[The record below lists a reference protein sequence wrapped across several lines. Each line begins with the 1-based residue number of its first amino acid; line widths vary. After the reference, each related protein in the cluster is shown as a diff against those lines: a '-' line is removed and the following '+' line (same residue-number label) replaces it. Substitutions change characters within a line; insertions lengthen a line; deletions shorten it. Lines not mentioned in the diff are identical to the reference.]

1 VSVSGLVEQTAPA
14 GGGDGFDDHRARPS
28 DKRLNDGVEMVLRP
42 SPVPRQPGTIQ
53 TDGRDRRVAMSATTR
68 LLRVGTAALCAALLA
83 AACGEGDDS
92 ARTGAHSVTS
102 QVVSDPTTQ
111 DVHLF
116 APQDA
121 DAAPLVVALHGI
133 DGSGQDMGP
142 FATRL
147 ARAGMVVAAP
157 TYRSD
162 MTTSAGLEQAGQDI
176 ACGYQLARATAP
188 RLGGDLTQPVAA
200 LGWSLGAD
208 LAVLGGLSEPSPNDA
223 CSGDEA
229 PPEVVVGISGCYY
242 EYQGQPVTW
251 FDDVTSLANKDA
263 DVYLLAGERDTTCPA
278 WQSQRLADAL
288 RDAGYQVHLVQLPDA
303 DHYAPV
309 FHEMRDGQFHVVA
322 EDRAGEQ
329 AVQIVLDAITAR
341 QDATTDR

>member
-1 VSVSGLVEQTAPA
+1 
-14 GGGDGFDDHRARPS
+14 
-28 DKRLNDGVEMVLRP
+28 
-42 SPVPRQPGTIQ
+42 
-53 TDGRDRRVAMSATTR
+53 
-68 LLRVGTAALCAALLA
+68 VGTAALCATLLA
-83 AACGEGDDS
+83 VACGEAGDS

-116 APQDA
+116 APQDV
-121 DAAPLVVALHGI
+121 DAAPVVVALHGI

-176 ACGYQLARATAP
+176 ACGYQLARTEAP
-188 RLGGDLTQPVAA
+188 RLGGDLDQPVTA

-208 LAVLGGLSEPSPNDA
+208 LVVLGALSEPSPDDA

-229 PPEVVVGISGCYY
+229 PPGVVVGISGCYY

-251 FDDVTSLANKDA
+251 FDDVASLVNKDA

-278 WQSQRLADAL
+278 WQSQRLAGSL
-288 RDAGYQVHLVQLPDA
+288 RDAGYQVHLVQLPGA

-309 FHEMRDGQFHVVA
+309 FHEMRDGRFQVVA
-322 EDRAGEQ
+322 QDAAGEQ
-329 AVQIVLDAITAR
+329 AVQVVVDAITAR
-341 QDATTDR
+341 QDAATER